1 VKACHA
7 VLQILVW
14 ATVAYGQST
23 DSEKLRQA
31 GLGEY
36 AKGHFAEAKTLL
48 SDALKYDRENK
59 VDRDIALDLSAL
71 GDIYIIEQRRNEAEL
86 AYTEALS
93 IFSRLPDG
101 TLLEATTLRNLA
113 SVYSGEQKYKEALA
127 ALHKASKL
135 AGKNKLG
142 GDVFESQILN
152 TFGLIYFAQGKLKQ
166 AETSFKHAAQTMMA
180 PAIKPNPDLAQSLH
194 NLAVVLQS
202 RGKYQDAEDLYT
214 KSLKLTEE
222 LYGPSHRDLAR
233 MLNNFG
239 LLYLRIGRYNDAES
253 QLRRSLA
260 ILEETVPQPA
270 GLMIETLH
278 GLGKTYLYKGDKAG
292 AEVFLVR
299 AVELSRQNPGHDP
312 AVLTVFDTYRQLLQS
327 NGDLETAKQID
338 AEAKHIRAV
347 MSLTVPGGAS
357 AKW

>member
-7 VLQILVW
+7 ALQILVW
-14 ATVAYGQST
+14 VTVAYGQSA

-36 AKGHFAEAKTLL
+36 AKGHFAEAETLL
-48 SDALKYDRENK
+48 GDALKYDRDSK
-59 VDRDIALDLSAL
+59 ADRDIALDLSAL
-71 GDIYIIEQRRNEAEL
+71 GDIYISEQRRNEAEL

-101 TLLEATTLRNLA
+101 TLLEAITLRNLA
-113 SVYSGEQKYKEALA
+113 SVYSGEQRYKDALA
-127 ALHKASKL
+127 ALRKASKL
-135 AGKNKLG
+135 TGKNKLG
-142 GDVFESQILN
+142 GDVFAAQIQN

-166 AETSFKHAAQTMMA
+166 AETSFKRAAQIRMA
-180 PAIKPNPDLAQSLH
+180 PATKPNPDLAQSLH
-194 NLAVVLQS
+194 NLAVVLQR

-214 KSLKLTEE
+214 KSLKMTEE
-222 LYGPSHRDLAR
+222 LSGPSHRDLTR
-233 MLNNFG
+233 MLTNFG
-239 LLYLRIGRYNDAES
+239 LLYLRMGRYNDAEN

-270 GLMIETLH
+270 ALMIETLH
-278 GLGKTYLYKGDKAG
+278 GLAKVYLYKDDKSG
-292 AEVFLVR
+292 AEAFLVR
-299 AVELSRQNPGHDP
+299 AVELARRDPGGDP
-312 AVLTVFDTYRQLLQS
+312 EVLTVFDTYRQLLQS

-338 AEAKHIRAV
+338 AEAKRARTV
-347 MSLTVPGGAS
+347 MSLTVPGAPS